1 MTLEEEDEGGVL
13 VADEGVANNAPTY
26 VLIGRF
32 LTDKNINFNAMQNV
46 MASLWRPKEGM
57 EIHDLGNYRYSFV
70 FFHMLDLQKVIEG
83 GPWSFEQSMLVCHR
97 LSENEDPHSIPLQD
111 VDIWVQLY
119 DMPKGFI
126 SETVLKSIG
135 DSFGCYIKSDPANF
149 NNIWKDH
156 LRIRVTM
163 NITKPLKR
171 RMKLK
176 RDANNWNWI
185 NFKYE
190 RLSSFCFVCG
200 KIGHSDR
207 DCSVVYANPEKLI
220 ERAYGV
226 WLRAPT
232 RSNKIGAG
240 ARWLRNANAGPNQ
253 KEAGNP
259 SHATSNTSHGDGG
272 RGPKF
277 MEVDGGMM
285 REISGDDEAV
295 RIVSRDKGDKII
307 INSEQNQREVVEN
320 DLNLDDRVILDPKR
334 KRIEEDLQENAIDQE
349 SMQVN
354 GLVINN
360 GSKNVLLAG
369 PGLQARQTL

>member
-1 MTLEEEDEGGVL
+1 MDGSNQSLEELYANMTLEEEDEGGVL
-13 VADEGVANNAPTY
+13 VAAEVVSNNAPTY

-70 FFHMLDLQKVIEG
+70 FFHVLDLQKVIDG
-83 GPWSFEQSMLVCHR
+83 GPWSFEQNMLVCQR
-97 LSENEDPHSIPLQD
+97 LHENEDPHLILLQD
-111 VDIWVQLY
+111 LDIWVQLY
-119 DMPKGFI
+119 DVPKGFV
-126 SETVLKSIG
+126 SETVLKTIG
-135 DSFGCYIKSDPANF
+135 DSFGCYIKSDPTNF

-176 RDANNWNWI
+176 RDASNWNWI

-190 RLSSFCFVCG
+190 RLGSFCFVCG

-207 DCSVVYANPEKLI
+207 DCNVVYANPDKPV

-226 WLRAPT
+226 WLRAPN

-240 ARWLRNANAGPNQ
+240 ARWLRNNNAGVNQ
-253 KEAGNP
+253 KEAGNTNP
-259 SHATSNTSHGDGG
+259 VASNSSHGDGG
-272 RGPKF
+272 KDPKF
-277 MEVDGGMM
+277 MEVDDMA
-285 REISGDDEAV
+285 REIRGTDEAV
-295 RIVSRDKGDKII
+295 GIVLRDKGVMIYQIQSKI
-307 INSEQNQREVVEN
+307 
-320 DLNLDDRVILDPKR
+320 K
-334 KRIEEDLQENAIDQE
+334 
-349 SMQVN
+349 
-354 GLVINN
+354 G
-360 GSKNVLLAG
+360 
-369 PGLQARQTL
+369 